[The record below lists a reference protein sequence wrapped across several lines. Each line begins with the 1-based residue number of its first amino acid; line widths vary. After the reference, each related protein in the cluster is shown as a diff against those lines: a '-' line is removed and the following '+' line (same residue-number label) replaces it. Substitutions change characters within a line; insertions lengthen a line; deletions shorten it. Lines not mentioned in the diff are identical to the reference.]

1 MLALIIAFR
10 LMAKGKK
17 NLPALAGASGAALSH
32 YGAEPEQAYAFPGS
46 KAYRGRPERPVEA
59 PWLDPVDMLTAPV
72 GVPGAG
78 AKAMAMAMAPA
89 FSCGLERLGGL
100 LGRLGA
106 GELREKQEDK
116 QWQ

>member
-1 MLALIIAFR
+1 
-10 LMAKGKK
+10 MAKGKK

-46 KAYRGRPERPVEA
+46 RAYRGRPERPVEA

-78 AKAMAMAMAPA
+78 AKAFAMGMAPA
-89 FSCGLERLGGL
+89 FTYGLERLGGL

-106 GELREKQEDK
+106 GE
-116 QWQ
+116 